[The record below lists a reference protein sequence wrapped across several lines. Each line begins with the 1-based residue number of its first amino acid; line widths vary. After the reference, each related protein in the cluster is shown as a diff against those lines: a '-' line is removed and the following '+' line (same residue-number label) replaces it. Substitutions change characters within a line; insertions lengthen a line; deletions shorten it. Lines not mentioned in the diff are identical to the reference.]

1 MNEAVVATE
10 VRLLEGPNLYFTSPA
25 VKIMLSMPAYL
36 EAPATTGFPPS
47 RRDGASFATNR
58 RDRCVTGWRR
68 PVRWRPSWR
77 RDFILDQG

>member
-36 EAPATTGFPPS
+36 EAPATTVKAITESLGMRARVGQPGTVQRQAFLG
-47 RRDGASFATNR
+47 RFAQHLI
-58 RDRCVTGWRR
+58 DRKSV
-68 PVRWRPSWR
+68 V
-77 RDFILDQG
+77 